1 MNQRIYIVRNK
12 SDQGAQSRLILAGN
26 PAQAMRH
33 VANDLFAVKAASA
46 TDVAELMGNGV
57 QLEKSKANPDQMDL
71 VDEAQAAEV

>member
-12 SDQGAQSRLILAGN
+12 TDGENTSRLILAGN

-57 QLEKSKANPDQMDL
+57 QLEKSKADPDQVDL
-71 VDEAQAAEV
+71 IDQAQAAEV

>member
-12 SDQGAQSRLILAGN
+12 TDGENTSRLILAGN

-46 TDVAELMGNGV
+46 TDVAELMGSGV
-57 QLEKSKANPDQMDL
+57 QLEKSKA
-71 VDEAQAAEV
+71 EAEQTETTTETQE

>member
-12 SDQGAQSRLILAGN
+12 TDGENTSRLILAGN

-57 QLEKSKANPDQMDL
+57 QLEKSKA
-71 VDEAQAAEV
+71 EAEQAEATE

>member
-12 SDQGAQSRLILAGN
+12 TDGENTSRLILAGN

-46 TDVAELMGNGV
+46 TDVAELMGSGV
-57 QLEKSKANPDQMDL
+57 HLEKSKA
-71 VDEAQAAEV
+71 EAEQAEATE

>member
-12 SDQGAQSRLILAGN
+12 SEEGQRSRLILAGN

-33 VANDLFAVKAASA
+33 VANDLFAVKAATA
-46 TDVAELMGNGV
+46 TDVAELMGTGV

-71 VDEAQAAEV
+71 VDEAQAAE